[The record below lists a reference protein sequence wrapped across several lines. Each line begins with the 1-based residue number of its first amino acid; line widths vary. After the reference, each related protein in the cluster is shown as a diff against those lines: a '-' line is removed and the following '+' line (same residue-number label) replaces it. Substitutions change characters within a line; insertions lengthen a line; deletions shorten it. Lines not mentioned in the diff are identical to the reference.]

1 MKRESFPFMTMRQ
14 MVTGLDLAR
23 QRRRYHTSS
32 EAFRAPFLREL
43 QPQINQRA
51 IGVELEKEK
60 RRFLRQN
67 QALERGRQR
76 VTMARLKL
84 LATKQKNERLME
96 LRQQLQK
103 QRWLEP
109 GVMSISPVSKPGSS
123 HEPRKR
129 RTRSYRAVRVR
140 RV

>member
-14 MVTGLDLAR
+14 TVTGLDLAR

-32 EAFRAPFLREL
+32 EAFRAAFLKEL
-43 QPQINQRA
+43 KPRIDERA
-51 IGVELEKEK
+51 IGVELEQEK

-76 VTMARLKL
+76 VKMARLKL
-84 LATKQKNERLME
+84 LATKEKNERLME
-96 LRQQLQK
+96 LRHQLQK

-109 GVMSISPVSKPGSS
+109 ADMSTSPVPKSGNSAES
-123 HEPRKR
+123 RDR
-129 RTRSYRAVRVR
+129 RARRYRAVRVR
-140 RV
+140 RA